1 MADWNI
7 MASCRYMPEA
17 GMVETSAGLQ
27 ASPGPK
33 SNYNIKFRILIKN
46 HYNRADKMIC
56 LFKKIS

>member
-7 MASCRYMPEA
+7 MASCRCMPEA

-33 SNYNIKFRILIKN
+33 NNYKIKFRILIKN
-46 HYNRADKMIC
+46 HYNSADKR
-56 LFKKIS
+56 